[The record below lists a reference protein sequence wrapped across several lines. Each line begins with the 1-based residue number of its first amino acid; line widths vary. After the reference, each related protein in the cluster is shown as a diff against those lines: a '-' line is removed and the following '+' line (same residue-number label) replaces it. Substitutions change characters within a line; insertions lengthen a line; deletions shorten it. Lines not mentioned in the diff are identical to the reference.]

1 MWRGIVDYSYTSGSG
16 MLVQNTAQPYEAMT
30 SFNNRSSKSKLGY
43 QLLSSVQAQD
53 HLVRVQFHF
62 DSPSSVP
69 PPSPFRMRIF
79 SGSGSRKILFC
90 IHTCISDDSLAPA
103 CFSPSVPDYLLEAWG
118 KAVSAS
124 LSLLRSDDMRK

>member
-1 MWRGIVDYSYTSGSG
+1 
-16 MLVQNTAQPYEAMT
+16 MT

-43 QLLSSVQAQD
+43 QLLSVQAQD

-79 SGSGSRKILFC
+79 SGSGSRKIPFRL
-90 IHTCISDDSLAPA
+90 HTCISDDSLTPQHVLAL
-103 CFSPSVPDYLLEAWG
+103 PSQITFWKHGVRQF
-118 KAVSAS
+118 
-124 LSLLRSDDMRK
+124 LRRCRYCVVMTCESNARRDSNEEQRR